1 MLFNGTIFIQKREA
15 VSFFKGRIGL
25 GEKEVILNRAK
36 LGCNDSFEVIFNQ
49 YIPVVLKQRN
59 LYYLRDLDLDDW
71 LQEGRLVCYQSLL
84 KFDNSRNV
92 TFGLFFKMN
101 FNRHVISLIRHQEAQ
116 KRQIYRYTDSLDSK
130 MNSFGEC
137 IGRGTED
144 YRAETSIKYIYVRES
159 LEKLPEQLSK
169 FEQKVY
175 YYTLS
180 GMSIEEISD
189 ATDIS
194 QRKILFGYNRLK
206 VKLKKQIL

>member
-1 MLFNGTIFIQKREA
+1 ME
-15 VSFFKGRIGL
+15 
-25 GEKEVILNRAK
+25 EKEVILNRAK
-36 LGCNDSFEVIFNQ
+36 LGCNDSFEVVFNQ

-84 KFDNSRNV
+84 KYDSSKNV

-101 FNRHVISLIRHQEAQ
+101 FNRHIISLLRHQEAQ
-116 KRQIYRYTDSLDSK
+116 KRRIYRYTDSLDSK

-137 IGRGTED
+137 ISRGTED
-144 YRAETSIKYIYVRES
+144 YRADTSIKYIYVRES

-175 YYTLS
+175 HYTLS

-189 ATDIS
+189 ITDIS